1 MKKYLFIVLGLMV
14 TGMITLLSAQAEMKS
29 PSPMSQEKLSVAT
42 FAGGC
47 FWCTESDFEKLDGV
61 VEVIS
66 GFAGG
71 ELKNPTYQQVSS
83 GSTKHL
89 ESVEVHYDPNKI
101 SYAKL
106 LDAFWKMI
114 NPTDSGG
121 QFVDR
126 GYQYSTAIFY
136 HTDEQR
142 KVAEASKHSLNK
154 SGRYEKEVI
163 TPIRKASPFY
173 AAEKYHQDYYKLNP
187 VRYKFYRWN
196 SGRDQ
201 YLAKVWGDEIEQ
213 K

>member
-1 MKKYLFIVLGLMV
+1 MKKTLLMPFGLIVIGL
-14 TGMITLLSAQAEMKS
+14 ITILSAQAEMKDS
-29 PSPMSQEKLSVAT
+29 PSMNQENLSVAT

-101 SYAKL
+101 SYEKL
-106 LDAFWKMI
+106 LDAFWKMV
-114 NPTDSGG
+114 NPTDTGG

-136 HTDEQR
+136 HTEEQ
-142 KVAEASKHSLNK
+142 KKLAEASKSNLNK

-163 TPIRKASPFY
+163 TPIRKSTPFY
-173 AAEKYHQDYYKLNP
+173 AAEEYHQDYYKHNP

-201 YLAKVWGDEIEQ
+201 YLAKVWGDEIQ
-213 K
+213 KK

>member
-1 MKKYLFIVLGLMV
+1 MKD
-14 TGMITLLSAQAEMKS
+14 S
-29 PSPMSQEKLSVAT
+29 PSMNQENLSVAT

-66 GFAGG
+66 GYAGG
-71 ELKNPTYQQVSS
+71 KKKNPTYQQVSS

-89 ESVEVHYDPNKI
+89 ESVEVHYDPHKI
-101 SYAKL
+101 SYEKL
-106 LDAFWKMI
+106 LDAFWKMV

-136 HTDEQR
+136 HTEEQKR
-142 KVAEASKHSLNK
+142 LAEASKSSLSK
-154 SGRYEKEVI
+154 SGRYDKEVI

-173 AAEKYHQDYYKLNP
+173 AAEEYHQDYYKHNP

-201 YLAKVWGDEIEQ
+201 YLAKVWGDEIQ
-213 K
+213 KK

>member
-1 MKKYLFIVLGLMV
+1 MNKTLLIPIGVMLAGL
-14 TGMITLLSAQAEMKS
+14 ITILSAQAEMKDS
-29 PSPMSQEKLSVAT
+29 SAMNQENLSVAT

-66 GFAGG
+66 GYTGG
-71 ELKNPTYQQVSS
+71 KLRNPTYQQVSS

-101 SYAKL
+101 SYEKL
-106 LDAFWKMI
+106 LDAFWKMV

-136 HTDEQR
+136 HTEEQR
-142 KVAEASKHSLNK
+142 KLAEASKSHLNK
-154 SGRYEKEVI
+154 SGRYDKEVI
-163 TPIRKASPFY
+163 TPIRKAGPFY
-173 AAEKYHQDYYKLNP
+173 AAEDYHQDYYKRNP
-187 VRYKFYRWN
+187 VRYNFYRWN

-201 YLAKVWGDEIEQ
+201 YLAKVWGDEIQQ

>member
-1 MKKYLFIVLGLMV
+1 MKRYLLITLGLIA
-14 TGMITLLSAQAEMKS
+14 TGMITLLSAQAEMKE
-29 PSPMSQEKLSVAT
+29 PSSMNQENLSVAT

-66 GFAGG
+66 GFTGG

-83 GSTKHL
+83 GATKHL

-101 SYAKL
+101 SYEKL
-106 LDAFWKMI
+106 LDAFWKMV
-114 NPTDSGG
+114 NPTDTGG

-126 GYQYSTAIFY
+126 GHQYTTAIFY
-136 HTDEQR
+136 HTEEQ
-142 KVAEASKHSLNK
+142 KKLAEVSKSRLNK
-154 SGRYEKEVI
+154 SGRYDKAVI
-163 TPIRKASPFY
+163 TPIRQAGPFY
-173 AAEKYHQDYYKLNP
+173 AAEKYHQDYYKHNP

-201 YLAKVWGDEIEQ
+201 YLAKVWGDEIH
-213 K
+213 KK